1 MKKLLLLLLLFIP
14 FNVHAFTSN
23 AKGAILMDTDSHRIL
38 YAKNAHYTQSV
49 ASISKIMTAMVAI
62 ESKNLQT
69 PITIGNEVLKAHGS
83 GVYIKPGEVL
93 TLEDLLYGLMLRS
106 GNDAALAI
114 ATYVSGDVQKFTAK
128 MNELAQ
134 KIGMQD
140 TVFNNPSGLDEE
152 KGNISSAYDMAL
164 LMSYAMQNKN
174 FREIVK
180 TKVYKLKTNKN
191 VYVWHNK
198 NKLLNTY
205 RYTTGGKTGYT
216 KKAKRTLVTT
226 ASKDDLNLTVV
237 TLNDG
242 SDWKDH
248 QALYEEAFKKYASYT
263 LIDKGN
269 ISVLGED
276 YYKNDTLFIKKDF
289 KYPLLESEKE
299 AITLKYK
306 LTKRRYF
313 TSGTKIGEVILYIGD
328 SKVKS
333 QNIYINKNK
342 SKLTFTQKIKS
353 WFNDK

>member
-1 MKKLLLLLLLFIP
+1 
-14 FNVHAFTSN
+14 
-23 AKGAILMDTDSHRIL
+23 MDTDNHRIL

-49 ASISKIMTAMVAI
+49 ASISKIMTAIVAI
-62 ESKNLQT
+62 ENINIQKKV
-69 PITIGNEVLKAHGS
+69 TIGNEVLKAHGS
-83 GVYIKPGEVL
+83 GIYIKPGEIL
-93 TLEDLLYGLMLRS
+93 TIEDLLYGLMLRS

-114 ATYVSGDVQKFTAK
+114 ATHVSGDVIKFTQK

-140 TVFNNPSGLDEE
+140 TVFNNPSGLDEG

-205 RYTTGGKTGYT
+205 PYTTGGKTGYT

-226 ASKDDLNLTVV
+226 ASKNGLNLTAV
-237 TLNDG
+237 TINDG

-248 QALYEEAFKKYASYT
+248 KNLYEEAFAKYTSYT

-269 ISVLGED
+269 ISVLGD
-276 YYKNDTLFIKKDF
+276 TYYQNDTMFIKKDF

-299 AITLKYK
+299 AIILKYQLDK
-306 LTKRRYF
+306 KRHF
-313 TSGTKIGEVILYIGD
+313 NSGDKIGKVNLYIGD
-328 SKVKS
+328 KKVKS
-333 QNIYINKNK
+333 QNIYINKGK
-342 SKLTFTQKIKS
+342 PKLTIIQKIKS